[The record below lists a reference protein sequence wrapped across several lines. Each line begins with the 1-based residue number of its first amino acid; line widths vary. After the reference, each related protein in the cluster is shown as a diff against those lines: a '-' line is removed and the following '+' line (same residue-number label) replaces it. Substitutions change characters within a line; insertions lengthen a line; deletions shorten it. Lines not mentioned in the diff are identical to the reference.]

1 LQIIYDFGCNNGDD
15 IPYYL
20 LKSDLV
26 VAVEANPVLAEHVTR
41 RFHNEIIARRLV
53 VLNCVLSD
61 TIQPFPVPF
70 YIHRHEHVRSQYL
83 RPPENEL
90 RDFDAIAVMSRKP
103 SDIIREFGEP
113 HYVKIDVEGYDH
125 VVLRE
130 VFSAGI
136 RPRFISAE
144 SHHIEVFASIVSL
157 GGYKAFKLVDGPG
170 VGVRYGD
177 CVINTRH
184 GQQRYSFPTHSA
196 GPFGEDISGPWIAA
210 DNFFKLL
217 AMVGLGWKDVH
228 AARDVEVDPG
238 YAPPIRLV
246 CDY

>member
-1 LQIIYDFGCNNGDD
+1 
-15 IPYYL
+15 
-20 LKSDLV
+20 
-26 VAVEANPVLAEHVTR
+26 
-41 RFHNEIIARRLV
+41 
-53 VLNCVLSD
+53 
-61 TIQPFPVPF
+61 
-70 YIHRHEHVRSQYL
+70 
-83 RPPENEL
+83 
-90 RDFDAIAVMSRKP
+90 
-103 SDIIREFGEP
+103 
-113 HYVKIDVEGYDH
+113 VKIDVEGYDH